1 MGLAYPC
8 SPVAT
13 TRRTILHLRP
23 GQMPCSPLKPCW
35 TRYSGTHPR
44 VNSAPSRALLTA
56 ATIRVLDSA
65 VCGFPTR
72 LSTVLLTWLM
82 QKTPLSMNLT
92 ELFFSPLP
100 RIWIR
105 PRTLPSLLPYGR
117 SPRSPSRAR
126 SRCSAWACSVSA
138 QRDAVRTERRTALA
152 GCMEPAAYRTE
163 HALSDRRVTVHSG
176 HIGNTFRPLRE
187 TQSAVAGVLQD
198 GRASAVC
205 GSVTRRREDG
215 GAVPRVRYLAQ
226 DRLQDLCPIPGLRPG
241 RAHRSVTPAVP
252 AGQPP
257 ALPDRG
263 ADRATEEGAP
273 ELGRAEDP
281 REAQAPGPRHSDAR
295 DQHRARRA
303 RSAWAGEPRSP
314 NRASPSD
321 RDRSVDAHA
330 AERSL
335 VHRLQGRVHA
345 RRSALLL
352 SAHPQRLRQPLPAV
366 LRCPGEHARDLRLQR
381 L

>member
-1 MGLAYPC
+1 MFAEPFTTFSFSMDPAYPC

-35 TRYSGTHPR
+35 TRYSGTPPW

-56 ATIRVLDSA
+56 ATIRGLDSA

-138 QRDAVRTERRTALA
+138 QRDAERTERRTALA
-152 GCMEPAAYRTE
+152 GCMDPAAYRTE
-163 HALSDRRVTVHSG
+163 HMSG
-176 HIGNTFRPLRE
+176 
-187 TQSAVAGVLQD
+187 AAGGIRTPDPQ
-198 GRASAVC
+198 
-205 GSVTRRREDG
+205 
-215 GAVPRVRYLAQ
+215 VRSLMLY
-226 DRLQDLCPIPGLRPG
+226 PTELRP
-241 RAHRSVTPAVP
+241 RDPHLAARVLFI
-252 AGQPP
+252 Q
-257 ALPDRG
+257 
-263 ADRATEEGAP
+263 GAP
-273 ELGRAEDP
+273 RGRGVYTNGTMWQSTA
-281 REAQAPGPRHSDAR
+281 APAR
-295 DQHRARRA
+295 TAVDQRMQTSACRRA
-303 RSAWAGEPRSP
+303 QLWLRGVKRKRQTWPPLAM
-314 NRASPSD
+314 
-321 RDRSVDAHA
+321 H
-330 AERSL
+330 SL
-335 VHRLQGRVHA
+335 
-345 RRSALLL
+345 SSTLL
-352 SAHPQRLRQPLPAV
+352 PV
-366 LRCPGEHARDLRLQR
+366 
-381 L
+381 